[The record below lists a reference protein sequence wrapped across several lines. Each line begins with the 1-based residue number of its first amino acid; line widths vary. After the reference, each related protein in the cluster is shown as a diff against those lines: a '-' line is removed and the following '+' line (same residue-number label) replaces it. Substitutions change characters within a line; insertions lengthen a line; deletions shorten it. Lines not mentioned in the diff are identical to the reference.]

1 MRRFPRWYGAGP
13 LHLLTMLGC
22 FALAG
27 YAAAELLPSNA
38 VGIPVWFA
46 GAVIGHDLILMPL
59 YTLADSSAMAV
70 FRRRRPKLPTVP
82 WINYLRVPVALS
94 GMLLLIWFPLI
105 FRLPTRFPDTTTLS
119 LDPYLWHWL
128 AVTGAL
134 FLLSAT
140 ALALRL
146 GAVRRGTRKGHP
158 PVPGVAAPHSDVP
171 PGNTEPPG
179 PARQDGQ
186 AGAGKTSPGCD
197 AHAAKGAAPPAPRD
211 PTTASG
217 RSPGMTSP
225 STITERVAEMHAA
238 MAAEPHSEAM
248 GAFAREQAGLA
259 ASVPAGIAPVGTVL
273 PDAELLD
280 AHGAATTLYTA
291 AGGGTSVLVFYRGAW
306 CPYCNIALSAYQD
319 QLLTQLTERG
329 IRLVAISPQ
338 KPDGSL
344 TMQQKHSLAFT
355 VVSDPG
361 NTIAG
366 RLGILTQPSDEAR
379 AAQLQL
385 GLDLTGVNAD
395 GTVALPMP
403 ATVIL
408 DASHTVRWIDV
419 HPDYSTRT
427 EPRQV
432 IDALDHLAPR
442 PEQTA

>member
-1 MRRFPRWYGAGP
+1 MRWFSRWYGAGP
-13 LHLLTMLGC
+13 LHLLALLGC

-27 YAAAELLPSNA
+27 YAAAELLPNNA
-38 VGIPVWFA
+38 VGIPVWLV
-46 GAVIGHDLILMPL
+46 GAVIGHDLLLMPL
-59 YTLADSSAMAV
+59 YTIADRSAMAV
-70 FRRRRPKLPTVP
+70 FRHRRPRRSTVP
-82 WINYLRVPVALS
+82 GINYLRVPVVLS
-94 GMLLLIWFPLI
+94 SLLLLIWFPLI
-105 FRLPTRFPDTTTLS
+105 FRLPSRFPVTTTLS

-146 GAVRRGTRKGHP
+146 GAVHRGTRKGRTSGG
-158 PVPGVAAPHSDVP
+158 GVAAPASDVTRGHQERPEPARHDGPAGEGKTP
-171 PGNTEPPG
+171 PG
-179 PARQDGQ
+179 R
-186 AGAGKTSPGCD
+186 D
-197 AHAAKGAAPPAPRD
+197 AHVLKGVAPPALRD
-211 PTTASG
+211 PTTPSG

-238 MAAEPHSEAM
+238 MAVEPPSEAM

-259 ASVPAGIAPVGTVL
+259 TSVPAGHVPLGTVL

-280 AHGAATTLYTA
+280 VRGGATTLYA
-291 AGGGTSVLVFYRGAW
+291 EAGDGTSVLVFYRGVW

-319 QLLTQLTERG
+319 QLLPQLTERG
-329 IRLVAISPQ
+329 IRLLAISPQ

-379 AAQLQL
+379 AAQLEL
-385 GLDLTGVNAD
+385 GLDLTTVNAD

-432 IDALDHLAPR
+432 IDALDHLAHL